1 MTLPALAS
9 VLGVPS
15 DASLPSPDGL
25 RAVDPVL
32 PRPTTATLRIGSL
45 TVDPPVVLAPM
56 AGVTNS
62 AFRRMCRRYGAGLY
76 VSEMVNARGLIEGGV
91 RSQQLAEF
99 APDEWPR
106 SLQLYGTD
114 PVVVGEAVRR
124 LAGDGLVEHLDFN
137 FGCPVPKVMRHGGG
151 AAVPARPKLLASIVA
166 AAVDAAG
173 DVPVTVKMRMGL
185 DDERLTF
192 LEAGRIAADNGA
204 AAVALHAR
212 TAEQR
217 YSGRAQWDA
226 IARLVEAVRGV
237 TPEVPV
243 LGNGD
248 IWSATD
254 AIEMMTRTGCDGV
267 VVGRGCLGRPWFFGQ
282 LADVFAG
289 RAVRTEPPLGEVC
302 MIAAEHARLLTEQWG
317 ERRACLQMRKHLG
330 WYLTGFPVG
339 SQARRELTAIST
351 LAELD
356 DRLAALDHS
365 LTVDP
370 AVAAGPRGTRFGPS
384 PVVIPEGW
392 MDADAIAPPDALADA
407 GVVGG

>member
-1 MTLPALAS
+1 
-9 VLGVPS
+9 
-15 DASLPSPDGL
+15 
-25 RAVDPVL
+25 
-32 PRPTTATLRIGSL
+32 
-45 TVDPPVVLAPM
+45 M

-62 AFRRMCRRYGAGLY
+62 AFRRLCRRYGAGLY
-76 VSEMVNARGLIEGGV
+76 VSEMVNARGLVEGGV

-106 SLQLYGTD
+106 SMQLYGTD
-114 PVVVGEAVRR
+114 PEVVGEAVRR
-124 LAGDGLVEHLDFN
+124 LVDADAVEHLDFN

-151 AAVPARPKLLASIVA
+151 AAVPARPRLLAAIVR
-166 AAVDAAG
+166 AAVDAASSAG
-173 DVPVTVKMRMGL
+173 REVPVTVKMRMGL
-185 DDERLTF
+185 DDDRLTF

-217 YSGRAQWDA
+217 YSGRAHWDA
-226 IARLVEAVRGV
+226 IGDLVATVHSV
-237 TPEVPV
+237 APAVPV

-248 IWSATD
+248 IWSADDALAMMAHTD
-254 AIEMMTRTGCDGV
+254 CDGV

-282 LADVFAG
+282 LADAFAG
-289 RAVRTEPPLGEVC
+289 RVVRPEPALGEVC
-302 MIAAEHARLLTEQWG
+302 TIAADHARLLAEQWG

-339 SQARRELTAIST
+339 SQARRDLTAITT
-351 LAELD
+351 LTELD

-365 LTVDP
+365 LLADP

-392 MDADAIAPPDALADA
+392 MNADAIAPPDATADA